1 MHGVYRLPRP
11 AKRKNSSS
19 LIGQNARQ
27 YIRSKLIEK
36 AREKLIGTDLTVA
49 EIAYEPGFEH
59 PQSFSKMFRL
69 RTGLS
74 PLEFRGSF
82 E

>member
-1 MHGVYRLPRP
+1 M
-11 AKRKNSSS
+11 
-19 LIGQNARQ
+19 
-27 YIRSKLIEK
+27 EK

-74 PLEFRGSF
+74 PLEFRGSYN
-82 E
+82 